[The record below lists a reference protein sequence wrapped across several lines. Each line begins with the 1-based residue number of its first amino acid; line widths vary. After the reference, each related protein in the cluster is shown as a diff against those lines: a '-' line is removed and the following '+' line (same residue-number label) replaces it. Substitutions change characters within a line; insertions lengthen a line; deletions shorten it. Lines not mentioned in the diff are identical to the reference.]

1 MKKSSWKLILIIVA
15 GILAVVMLGV
25 FGVQSSQNKAFS
37 LEEQVNTADSDI
49 KVQEKRRVDLV
60 YNLVDCVKQYDKH
73 EADTLTAI
81 VEGRGSTGDIENVT
95 TSIAAVSEAY
105 PELKSNENYK
115 ELMNELSI
123 TENLIAEYRSNYNK
137 QIKVYRRY
145 VRKFP
150 TRIFLDILGYEVQEY
165 TYLNY
170 DAPVDA
176 PQNLFGE

>member
-1 MKKSSWKLILIIVA
+1 MKANWKMPLIIIAGVVA
-15 GILAVVMLGV
+15 LMVLAV
-25 FGVQSSQNKAFS
+25 FGVQSSQNKAFV

-60 YNLVDCVKQYDKH
+60 KNLADCVMQYDKH
-73 EADTLTAI
+73 EAETLKAV
-81 VEGRGSTGDIENVT
+81 VEGRGGTGDIENVT
-95 TSIAAVSEAY
+95 TSIAAVAEAY

-115 ELMNELSI
+115 TLMNELSM

-137 QIKVYRRY
+137 QIKEYKRY

-150 TRIFLDILGYEVQEY
+150 TRVFLDILGYEQQDY
-165 TYLNY
+165 AYLDY
-170 DAPVDA
+170 DVPVDA

>member
-81 VEGRGSTGDIENVT
+81 VEGRGSTEDIENVT
-95 TSIAAVSEAY
+95 TAIAAVSEAY

-165 TYLNY
+165 TYLDY